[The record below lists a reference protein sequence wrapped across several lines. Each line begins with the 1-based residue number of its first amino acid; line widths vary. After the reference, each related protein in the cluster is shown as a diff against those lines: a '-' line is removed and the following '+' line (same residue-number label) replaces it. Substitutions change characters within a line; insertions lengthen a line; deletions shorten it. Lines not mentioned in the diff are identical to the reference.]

1 MSDFNYKLLNTKTA
15 FKSLEV
21 AYKYYSVEL
30 EKLALMHDLELK
42 KISRDS
48 VIQRFE
54 YTVELNWKLLFEF
67 IKTKHLIEDLVPS
80 PKSTLRAALKLKL
93 LNEEETEKAIQMI
106 DDRNLTSHTY
116 KEEVANDLLSRIPD
130 HIKLL
135 KKIISE
141 IEQRM

>member
-1 MSDFNYKLLNTKTA
+1 MSEFRLLNTQVA
-15 FKSLEV
+15 FQSLEI
-21 AYKYYSVEL
+21 AFQYYSIEL
-30 EKLALMHDLELK
+30 NKLKPFDLELK
-42 KISRDS
+42 IISKDC
-48 VIQRFE
+48 VIKRFKD
-54 YTVELNWKLLFEF
+54 TVELSWKLLFEF

-93 LNEEETEKAIQMI
+93 LNEEETEKAINMI

-116 KEEVANDLLSRIPD
+116 KEEIANNLLSRIPS

-141 IEQRM
+141 LEQRI

>member
-30 EKLALMHDLELK
+30 DKLALTHDLELK

-80 PKSTLRAALKLKL
+80 PKSTLRAALKIKL

-135 KKIISE
+135 KKIITE

>member
-30 EKLALMHDLELK
+30 DKLALRHDLELK

-80 PKSTLRAALKLKL
+80 PKSTLRAALKIKL

-116 KEEVANDLLSRIPD
+116 KEEIANDLLSRIPN

-141 IEQRM
+141 IEQRI